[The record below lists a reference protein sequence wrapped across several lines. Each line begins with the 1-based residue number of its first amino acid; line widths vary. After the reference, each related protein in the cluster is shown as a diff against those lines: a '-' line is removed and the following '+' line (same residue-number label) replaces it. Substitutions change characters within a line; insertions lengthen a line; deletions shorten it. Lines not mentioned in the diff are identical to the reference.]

1 MYAYV
6 YCTAGH
12 DVSQLTAERIHQYE
26 PFAATFN
33 IAKIQLELHEAQAPG
48 FAARLGMNFSFTTYS
63 IALLIIACFAVSLG
77 FVNFAFDVKSQFFS
91 VTGQAFTKVDFVAKS
106 SLSNCYMA

>member
-33 IAKIQLELHEAQAPG
+33 IAKIQLELHETQALG
-48 FAARLGMNFSFTTYS
+48 FAARLGMNFSSTTYRQHYNVLLY
-63 IALLIIACFAVSLG
+63 LLIL
-77 FVNFAFDVKSQFFS
+77 QFLLDLL
-91 VTGQAFTKVDFVAKS
+91 TLHLT
-106 SLSNCYMA
+106 